1 MRILI
6 VSQYFYPENF
16 KINDITFF
24 LKSKGFDITVLTSK
38 PNYPQGRFFKGYNF
52 FSKNTEIINGVK
64 IIRVPTI
71 PRLNGGALGM
81 ILNYSSFLFFSF
93 LVFLLRIKNKYDLV
107 FATLLTPAT
116 SLLPMIWI
124 KKRFKIPVILWVL
137 DLWPDSFYAN
147 TNYRIKPIDYI
158 IEKITNKVY
167 NNSDSILISSNYF
180 RKPIIKRLNLTKRF
194 IFFPNWAEDVFYD
207 KIKENSKVQFTFPD
221 GYNIVFTGN
230 IGESQGF
237 EDIIEAAKLTLNTSI
252 NWILIGDGRK
262 KDWIETQIKEHNIKN
277 IYIPGRFPL
286 ESMPSFFFRADAL
299 LITLKKDEVFSN
311 TLPAKLQ
318 PYLTSGKP
326 ILGNLS
332 GEGLDIIQANKIGL
346 GCNPGNS
353 KQLSKLAKEMALFS
367 KSKLSEIKKN
377 CLKLNEKNF
386 KKEKI
391 FSTLLNE
398 IKIYKN
404 ENHNNYSE

>member
-6 VSQYFYPENF
+6 ISQYFYPENF
-16 KINDITFF
+16 KINDIAFF
-24 LKSKGFDITVLTSK
+24 LKSKEFDVTVLTSK
-38 PNYPQGRFFKGYNF
+38 PNYPEGKFFKGYNF
-52 FSKNTEIINGVK
+52 FNKNTEIINGVK

-81 ILNYSSFLFFSF
+81 ILNYLSFLFFGF
-93 LVFLLRIKNKYDLV
+93 FVFLFKIKNKYDLV

-124 KKRFKIPVILWVL
+124 KKKFKIPVILWVL

-147 TNYRIKPIDYI
+147 TGFRINLVSKQ
-158 IEKITNKVY
+158 IEKISNQVY
-167 NNSDSILISSNYF
+167 NNADSIFISSNYF
-180 RKPIIKRLNLTKRF
+180 RKPIIKRLNSTKRF
-194 IFFPNWAEDVFYD
+194 SFFPNWAEDIFYN
-207 KIKENSKVQFTFPD
+207 KIKNTSLDQFTYPEGF
-221 GYNIVFTGN
+221 NIVFTGN

-237 EDIIEAAKLTLNTSI
+237 EDIVEAAKMTSHTSI

-262 KDWIETQIKEHNIKN
+262 RDWIKNQIADHSIKN
-277 IYIPGRFPL
+277 IYIPGRYPMEL
-286 ESMPSFFFRADAL
+286 MPSYFSLADSL

-332 GEGLDIIQANKIGL
+332 GEGLDIIQNNSIGL
-346 GCNPGNS
+346 ACDPGNPA
-353 KQLSKLAKEMALFS
+353 QLAKLAIEMSLFT
-367 KSKLSEIKKN
+367 KTKISEIRKN
-377 CLKLNEKNF
+377 CLDLNENIFNKEEIF
-386 KKEKI
+386 K
-391 FSTLLNE
+391 TLMSE
-398 IKIYKN
+398 I
-404 ENHNNYSE
+404 NYYNK

>member
-16 KINDITFF
+16 KINDIAFF
-24 LKSKGFDITVLTSK
+24 LKSKEFDVTVLTSK
-38 PNYPQGRFFKGYNF
+38 PNYPEGKFFKGYNF
-52 FSKNTEIINGVK
+52 FNKNTEIINGVK

-81 ILNYSSFLFFSF
+81 ILNYLSFLFFGF
-93 LVFLLRIKNKYDLV
+93 FVFLFKIKNKYDLV

-124 KKRFKIPVILWVL
+124 KRRFKIPVILWVL

-147 TNYRIKPIDYI
+147 TGFRINLVSKL
-158 IEKITNKVY
+158 IEKISDQVY
-167 NNSDSILISSNYF
+167 NNADSIFISSNYF
-180 RKPIIKRLNLTKRF
+180 RKPIIKRLNSTKRF
-194 IFFPNWAEDVFYD
+194 SFFPNWAEDIFYN
-207 KIKENSKVQFTFPD
+207 KIKNTSIDQFNYPKGF
-221 GYNIVFTGN
+221 NIVFTGN

-237 EDIIEAAKLTLNTSI
+237 EDIVEAAKMTSHTSI

-262 KDWIETQIKEHNIKN
+262 KDWIKSQIENHKIKN
-277 IYIPGRFPL
+277 IYIPGRYPL
-286 ESMPSFFFRADAL
+286 ELMPTYFSLADSL

-332 GEGLDIIQANKIGL
+332 GEGLDIIQNNSIGL
-346 GCNPGNS
+346 ACDPGNPA
-353 KQLSKLAKEMALFS
+353 QLANLAIEMSLFT
-367 KSKLSEIKKN
+367 KTKISEIRKN
-377 CLKLNEKNF
+377 CLNLNKNIFNKQEIF
-386 KKEKI
+386 K
-391 FSTLLNE
+391 TLMSE
-398 IKIYKN
+398 INFYNK
-404 ENHNNYSE
+404 

>member
-16 KINDITFF
+16 KINDIAFF
-24 LKSKGFDITVLTSK
+24 LKSKGFDVTVLTSK
-38 PNYPQGRFFKGYNF
+38 PNYPEGRFFKGYNF
-52 FSKNTEIINGVK
+52 FNKNTEIINGVK

-81 ILNYSSFLFFSF
+81 ILNYLSFLFFGF
-93 LVFLLRIKNKYDLV
+93 FVFLFKIKNKYDLV

-147 TNYRIKPIDYI
+147 TGFRINLVSKQ
-158 IEKITNKVY
+158 IEKISNQVY
-167 NNSDSILISSNYF
+167 NNADSIFISSNYF
-180 RKPIIKRLNLTKRF
+180 RKPIIKRLNSTKRF
-194 IFFPNWAEDVFYD
+194 SFFPNWAEDIFYN
-207 KIKENSKVQFTFPD
+207 KIKNTSLDQFTYPD
-221 GYNIVFTGN
+221 GFNIVFTGN

-237 EDIIEAAKLTLNTSI
+237 EDIVEAAKMTSHTSI

-262 KDWIETQIKEHNIKN
+262 RDWIKNQIVDHNIKN
-277 IYIPGRFPL
+277 IYIPGRYPMEL
-286 ESMPSFFFRADAL
+286 MPSYFSLADSL

-332 GEGLDIIQANKIGL
+332 GEGLDIIQNNSIGL
-346 GCNPGNS
+346 ACDPGNPA
-353 KQLSKLAKEMALFS
+353 QLANLAIEMSLFT
-367 KSKLSEIKKN
+367 KTKISEIRKN
-377 CLKLNEKNF
+377 CLDLNKNIFNKQEIF
-386 KKEKI
+386 K
-391 FSTLLNE
+391 TLMSE
-398 IKIYKN
+398 INFYNK
-404 ENHNNYSE
+404 

>member
-16 KINDITFF
+16 KINDIAFF
-24 LKSKGFDITVLTSK
+24 LKSKELDVTVLTSK
-38 PNYPQGRFFKGYNF
+38 PNYPEGKFFKGYNF
-52 FSKNTEIINGVK
+52 FNKNTEIINGVK

-81 ILNYSSFLFFSF
+81 ILNYLSFLFFSF
-93 LVFLLRIKNKYDLV
+93 FVFLFKIKNKYDLV
-107 FATLLTPAT
+107 FAVLLTPAT

-147 TNYRIKPIDYI
+147 TGFRINLVSKL
-158 IEKITNKVY
+158 IEKISDQVY
-167 NNSDSILISSNYF
+167 NNADSIFISSNYF
-180 RKPIIKRLNLTKRF
+180 RKPIIKRLNSTKRF
-194 IFFPNWAEDVFYD
+194 SFFPNWAEDIFYN
-207 KIKENSKVQFTFPD
+207 KIKNTSLDQFNYPKGF
-221 GYNIVFTGN
+221 NIVFTGN

-237 EDIIEAAKLTLNTSI
+237 EDIVEAAKMTSHTSI

-262 KDWIETQIKEHNIKN
+262 RDWIKNQIVDHNIKN
-277 IYIPGRFPL
+277 IYIPGRYPMEL
-286 ESMPSFFFRADAL
+286 MPSYFSLADSL

-332 GEGLDIIQANKIGL
+332 GEGLDIIQNNSIGL
-346 GCNPGNS
+346 ACDPGNPA
-353 KQLSKLAKEMALFS
+353 QLANLAIEMSLFT
-367 KSKLSEIKKN
+367 KTKISEIKKN
-377 CLKLNEKNF
+377 CLDLNENIF
-386 KKEKI
+386 NKKEI
-391 FSTLLNE
+391 FKTLMSE
-398 IKIYKN
+398 I
-404 ENHNNYSE
+404 NYYNK

>member
-16 KINDITFF
+16 KINDIAFF
-24 LKSKGFDITVLTSK
+24 LKSKDFDVTVLTSK
-38 PNYPQGRFFKGYNF
+38 PNYPEGKFFKGYNF
-52 FSKNTEIINGVK
+52 FNKNTEIINGVK

-81 ILNYSSFLFFSF
+81 ILNYLSFLFFGF
-93 LVFLLRIKNKYDLV
+93 FVFLFKIKNKYDLV

-124 KKRFKIPVILWVL
+124 KRRFKIPVILWVL

-147 TNYRIKPIDYI
+147 TGFRINLVSKL
-158 IEKITNKVY
+158 IEKISDQVY
-167 NNSDSILISSNYF
+167 NNADSIFISSNYF
-180 RKPIIKRLNLTKRF
+180 RKPIIKRLNSSKRF
-194 IFFPNWAEDVFYD
+194 SFFPNWAEDIFYN
-207 KIKENSKVQFTFPD
+207 KAIKTSIGQFIYPEGF
-221 GYNIVFTGN
+221 NIVFTGN

-237 EDIIEAAKLTLNTSI
+237 EDIVEAAKMTSHTSI

-262 KDWIETQIKEHNIKN
+262 RDWIKSQIVDHNIKN
-277 IYIPGRFPL
+277 VYIPGRYPMEL
-286 ESMPSFFFRADAL
+286 MPSYFSLADSL

-332 GEGLDIIQANKIGL
+332 GEGLDIIQNNSIGL
-346 GCNPGNS
+346 ACDPGNPA
-353 KQLSKLAKEMALFS
+353 QLANLAIEMSLFT
-367 KSKLSEIKKN
+367 KTKISEIKKN
-377 CLKLNEKNF
+377 CLDLNENIF
-386 KKEKI
+386 NKKEI
-391 FSTLLNE
+391 FKTLMSE
-398 IKIYKN
+398 I
-404 ENHNNYSE
+404 NYYNK

>member
-6 VSQYFYPENF
+6 ISQYFYPENF
-16 KINDITFF
+16 KINDIAFF
-24 LKSKGFDITVLTSK
+24 LKSKGFDVTVLTSK
-38 PNYPQGRFFKGYNF
+38 PNYPEGRFFKGYNF
-52 FSKNTEIINGVK
+52 FNKNTEIINGVK

-81 ILNYSSFLFFSF
+81 ILNYLSFLFFGF
-93 LVFLLRIKNKYDLV
+93 FVFLFKIKNKYDLV

-147 TNYRIKPIDYI
+147 TSFRINLVSKQ
-158 IEKITNKVY
+158 IEKISNLVY
-167 NNSDSILISSNYF
+167 NNADSIFISSNYF
-180 RKPIIKRLNLTKRF
+180 KKPIIKRLNSTKRF
-194 IFFPNWAEDVFYD
+194 SFFPNWAEDIFYK
-207 KIKENSKVQFTFPD
+207 KIKNTSIDKFNYPKGF
-221 GYNIVFTGN
+221 NIVFTGN

-237 EDIIEAAKLTLNTSI
+237 EDIVEAAKLTSHTSI

-262 KDWIETQIKEHNIKN
+262 KEWIKSQIEDNNVKN
-277 IYIPGRFPL
+277 IYLPGRYPL
-286 ESMPSFFFRADAL
+286 ELMPTYFYLADVL
-299 LITLKKDEVFSN
+299 LITLKKDKVFSN

-332 GEGLDIIQANKIGL
+332 GEGLDIIKSNSIGL
-346 GCNPGNS
+346 ACNPGNPA
-353 KQLSKLAKEMALFS
+353 QLAKLALEMSLFT
-367 KSKLSEIKKN
+367 KNKISEIRKN
-377 CLKLNEKNF
+377 CMDLNENIFNKQEIFKTLMSEINF
-386 KKEKI
+386 YNK
-391 FSTLLNE
+391 
-398 IKIYKN
+398 
-404 ENHNNYSE
+404 

>member
-16 KINDITFF
+16 KINDIVFF
-24 LKSKGFDITVLTSK
+24 LNSKGFDITVLTSK
-38 PNYPQGRFFKGYNF
+38 PNYPGGKFFKGYNF
-52 FSKNTEIINGVK
+52 FNKNTEIINGVK

-71 PRLNGGALGM
+71 PRFNGGPFGM
-81 ILNYSSFLFFSF
+81 FLNYLSFLFFGF
-93 LVFLLRIKNKYDLV
+93 FVFLFKIKNKYDLV

-124 KKRFKIPVILWVL
+124 KKRYKIPVILWVL

-147 TNYRIKPIDYI
+147 TGFRINILSKL
-158 IEKITNKVY
+158 IEKISDQVY
-167 NNSDSILISSNYF
+167 NSADSIFISSNYF
-180 RKPIIKRLNLTKRF
+180 RKPIIKRLNSTKRF
-194 IFFPNWAEDVFYD
+194 IFFPNWAENIFYN
-207 KIKENSKVQFTFPD
+207 KIKNTSLDQFTYPEGF
-221 GYNIVFTGN
+221 NIVFTGN

-237 EDIIEAAKLTLNTSI
+237 EDIVEAAKMTSHTSI

-262 KDWIETQIKEHNIKN
+262 RDWIKRQIEDHNIKN
-277 IYIPGRFPL
+277 IYIPGRYPMEL
-286 ESMPSFFFRADAL
+286 MPSYFSLADSL

-332 GEGLDIIQANKIGL
+332 GEGLDIIQNNSIGL
-346 GCNPGNS
+346 GCDPGNPA
-353 KQLSKLAKEMALFS
+353 QLAKLAIEMSLFTNTR
-367 KSKLSEIKKN
+367 LSEIRKKS
-377 CLKLNEKNF
+377 LELNENVF
-386 KKEKI
+386 DKEKI
-391 FSTLLNE
+391 FSKLLSE
-398 IKIYKN
+398 IKLYQK
-404 ENHNNYSE
+404 

>member
-16 KINDITFF
+16 KINDIAFF
-24 LKSKGFDITVLTSK
+24 LKSKEFDVTVLTSK
-38 PNYPQGRFFKGYNF
+38 PNYPEGKFFKGYNF
-52 FSKNTEIINGVK
+52 FNKNTEIINGVK

-81 ILNYSSFLFFSF
+81 ILNYLSFLFFGF
-93 LVFLLRIKNKYDLV
+93 FVFLFKIKNKYDLV

-124 KKRFKIPVILWVL
+124 KRRFKIPVILWVL

-147 TNYRIKPIDYI
+147 TGFRINLVSKL
-158 IEKITNKVY
+158 IEKISDQVY
-167 NNSDSILISSNYF
+167 NNADSIFISSNYF
-180 RKPIIKRLNLTKRF
+180 RKPIIKRLNSTKRF
-194 IFFPNWAEDVFYD
+194 SFFPNWAEDIFYN
-207 KIKENSKVQFTFPD
+207 KIKNTSIDQFNYPKGF
-221 GYNIVFTGN
+221 NIVFTGN

-237 EDIIEAAKLTLNTSI
+237 EDIVEAAKMTSHTSI

-262 KDWIETQIKEHNIKN
+262 KDWIKSQIEDHNIKN
-277 IYIPGRFPL
+277 IYIPGRYPL
-286 ESMPSFFFRADAL
+286 ELMPTYFSLADSL

-332 GEGLDIIQANKIGL
+332 GEGMDIIETNSIGL
-346 GCNPGNS
+346 ACNPGNPA
-353 KQLSKLAKEMALFS
+353 QLANLAIEMSLFT
-367 KSKLSEIKKN
+367 KTKISEIRKN
-377 CLKLNEKNF
+377 CLDLNENIFNKQEIFKTLMSEINF
-386 KKEKI
+386 YNK
-391 FSTLLNE
+391 
-398 IKIYKN
+398 
-404 ENHNNYSE
+404 

>member
-16 KINDITFF
+16 KINDIAFF
-24 LKSKGFDITVLTSK
+24 LKSKGFDVTVLTSK
-38 PNYPQGRFFKGYNF
+38 PNYPEGKFFKGYNF
-52 FSKNTEIINGVK
+52 FNKNTEIINGVK

-81 ILNYSSFLFFSF
+81 ILNYLSFLFFGF
-93 LVFLLRIKNKYDLV
+93 FVFLFKIKNKYDLV

-124 KKRFKIPVILWVL
+124 KRRFKIPVILWVL

-147 TNYRIKPIDYI
+147 TGFRINLVSKL
-158 IEKITNKVY
+158 IEKISDQVY
-167 NNSDSILISSNYF
+167 NNADSIFISSNYF
-180 RKPIIKRLNLTKRF
+180 RKPIIKRLNSTKRF
-194 IFFPNWAEDVFYD
+194 SFFPNWAEDIFYN
-207 KIKENSKVQFTFPD
+207 KIKNTSLDQFTYPEGF
-221 GYNIVFTGN
+221 NIVFTGN

-237 EDIIEAAKLTLNTSI
+237 EDIVEAAKMTSHTSI

-262 KDWIETQIKEHNIKN
+262 RDWIKNQIVDHNIKN
-277 IYIPGRFPL
+277 IYIPGRYPMEL
-286 ESMPSFFFRADAL
+286 MPSYFSLADSL

-332 GEGLDIIQANKIGL
+332 GEGLDIIQNNSIGL
-346 GCNPGNS
+346 ACDPGNPA
-353 KQLSKLAKEMALFS
+353 QLANLAIEMSLFT
-367 KSKLSEIKKN
+367 KTKISEIKKN
-377 CLKLNEKNF
+377 CLDLNENIF
-386 KKEKI
+386 NKKEI
-391 FSTLLNE
+391 FKTLMSE
-398 IKIYKN
+398 I
-404 ENHNNYSE
+404 NYYNK

>member
-16 KINDITFF
+16 KINDIAFF
-24 LKSKGFDITVLTSK
+24 LKSKGFDVTVLTSK
-38 PNYPQGRFFKGYNF
+38 PNYPEGKFFKGYNF
-52 FSKNTEIINGVK
+52 FNKNTEIINGVK

-71 PRLNGGALGM
+71 PRLNGGPLGM
-81 ILNYSSFLFFSF
+81 ILNYLSFIFFVFFVFLFK
-93 LVFLLRIKNKYDLV
+93 IKNKYDLV
-107 FATLLTPAT
+107 FATLLTPVT

-147 TNYRIKPIDYI
+147 TSFRINIVSKL
-158 IEKITNKVY
+158 IEKISVQVY
-167 NNSDSILISSNYF
+167 NNADSIFISSNYF
-180 RKPIIKRLNLTKRF
+180 RKPIVKRLNSTKRF
-194 IFFPNWAEDVFYD
+194 SFFPNWAEDIFYN
-207 KIKENSKVQFTFPD
+207 KIKNTSLDQFNYPEGF
-221 GYNIVFTGN
+221 NIVFTGN

-237 EDIIEAAKLTLNTSI
+237 EDIVEAAKMTSHTSI

-262 KDWIETQIKEHNIKN
+262 RDWIKSQIEDHNIKN
-277 IYIPGRFPL
+277 IYIPGRYPL
-286 ESMPSFFFRADAL
+286 ELMPSYFSLADIL

-332 GEGLDIIQANKIGL
+332 GEGLDIIQNNSIGL
-346 GCNPGNS
+346 ACDPGNPA
-353 KQLSKLAKEMALFS
+353 QLANLAIEMSLFT
-367 KSKLSEIKKN
+367 KTKISEIRKN
-377 CLKLNEKNF
+377 CMDLNENIFNKEEIF
-386 KKEKI
+386 K
-391 FSTLLNE
+391 TLMSE
-398 IKIYKN
+398 INYY
-404 ENHNNYSE
+404 NN

>member
-6 VSQYFYPENF
+6 ISQYFYPENF
-16 KINDITFF
+16 KINDIAFF
-24 LKSKGFDITVLTSK
+24 LKEKGFDVTVLTSK
-38 PNYPQGRFFKGYNF
+38 PNYPGGNFFKGYNF
-52 FSKNTEIINGVK
+52 FNKNTEIINGVK

-81 ILNYSSFLFFSF
+81 ILNYLSFLFFGF
-93 LVFLLRIKNKYDLV
+93 FVFLFKIKNKYDLV

-147 TNYRIKPIDYI
+147 TGFRINLVSKL
-158 IEKITNKVY
+158 IEKISDQVY
-167 NNSDSILISSNYF
+167 NNADSIFISSNYF
-180 RKPIIKRLNLTKRF
+180 RKPIIKRLNSTKRF
-194 IFFPNWAEDVFYD
+194 SFFPNWAEDIFYN
-207 KIKENSKVQFTFPD
+207 KIKNTSLDQFNYPEGF
-221 GYNIVFTGN
+221 NIVFTGN

-237 EDIIEAAKLTLNTSI
+237 EDIVEAAKMTSHTSI

-262 KDWIETQIKEHNIKN
+262 REWIKSQIVDHNIKN
-277 IYIPGRFPL
+277 IYIPGRYPL
-286 ESMPSFFFRADAL
+286 ELMPSYFSLADIL

-332 GEGLDIIQANKIGL
+332 GEGLDIIQNNSIGL
-346 GCNPGNS
+346 ACDPGNPA
-353 KQLSKLAKEMALFS
+353 QLANLAIEMSLFT
-367 KSKLSEIKKN
+367 KTKISEIKKN
-377 CLKLNEKNF
+377 CLDLSENIFN
-386 KKEKI
+386 KKEI
-391 FSTLLNE
+391 FKTLMSE
-398 IKIYKN
+398 I
-404 ENHNNYSE
+404 NYYNK

>member
-16 KINDITFF
+16 KINDVAFF
-24 LKSKGFDITVLTSK
+24 LKSKGFDVTVLTSK
-38 PNYPQGRFFKGYNF
+38 PNCPEGKFFKGYNF
-52 FSKNTEIINGVK
+52 FNKNTAIINGVK

-81 ILNYSSFLFFSF
+81 ILNYLSFLFFGF
-93 LVFLLRIKNKYDLV
+93 LVFLFKIKNKYDLV

-124 KKRFKIPVILWVL
+124 KKIFKIPVILWVL

-147 TNYRIKPIDYI
+147 TGFRINLVSKQ
-158 IEKITNKVY
+158 IEKISNQVY
-167 NNSDSILISSNYF
+167 NNADSIFISSNYF
-180 RKPIIKRLNLTKRF
+180 RKPIIKRLNSTKRF
-194 IFFPNWAEDVFYD
+194 SFFPNWAEDIFYN
-207 KIKENSKVQFTFPD
+207 KIKNTSIDQFNYPKGF
-221 GYNIVFTGN
+221 NIVFTGN

-237 EDIIEAAKLTLNTSI
+237 EDIVEAAKMTSHTSI

-262 KDWIETQIKEHNIKN
+262 RDWIKSQIEDHNIKN
-277 IYIPGRFPL
+277 IYIPGRYPL
-286 ESMPSFFFRADAL
+286 ELMPSYFSLADIL

-332 GEGLDIIQANKIGL
+332 GEGLDIIQNNSIGL
-346 GCNPGNS
+346 ACDPGNPA
-353 KQLSKLAKEMALFS
+353 QLANLAIEMSLFT
-367 KSKLSEIKKN
+367 KTKISEIRKN
-377 CLKLNEKNF
+377 CLDLNENIFNKEEIF
-386 KKEKI
+386 K
-391 FSTLLNE
+391 TLMSE
-398 IKIYKN
+398 I
-404 ENHNNYSE
+404 NYYNK

>member
-16 KINDITFF
+16 KINDIAFF
-24 LKSKGFDITVLTSK
+24 LKSKEFDVTVLTSK
-38 PNYPQGRFFKGYNF
+38 PNYPEGKFFKGYNF
-52 FSKNTEIINGVK
+52 FNKNTEIINGVK

-81 ILNYSSFLFFSF
+81 ILNYLSFLFFGF
-93 LVFLLRIKNKYDLV
+93 FVFLFKIKNKYDLV

-124 KKRFKIPVILWVL
+124 KRRFKIPVILWVL

-147 TNYRIKPIDYI
+147 TGFRINLVSKL
-158 IEKITNKVY
+158 IEKISDQVY
-167 NNSDSILISSNYF
+167 NNADSIFISSNYF
-180 RKPIIKRLNLTKRF
+180 RKPIIKRLNSTKRF
-194 IFFPNWAEDVFYD
+194 SFFPNWAEDIFYN
-207 KIKENSKVQFTFPD
+207 KIKNTSLDQFTYPEGF
-221 GYNIVFTGN
+221 NIVFTGN

-237 EDIIEAAKLTLNTSI
+237 EDIVEAAKMTSHTSI

-262 KDWIETQIKEHNIKN
+262 RDWIKNQIVDHNIKN
-277 IYIPGRFPL
+277 IYIPGRYPMEL
-286 ESMPSFFFRADAL
+286 MPSYFSLADSL

-332 GEGLDIIQANKIGL
+332 GEGLDIIQNNSIGL
-346 GCNPGNS
+346 ACDPGNPA
-353 KQLSKLAKEMALFS
+353 QLANLAIEMSLFT
-367 KSKLSEIKKN
+367 KTKISEIKKN
-377 CLKLNEKNF
+377 CLDLNENIF
-386 KKEKI
+386 NKKEI
-391 FSTLLNE
+391 FKTLMSE
-398 IKIYKN
+398 I
-404 ENHNNYSE
+404 NYYNK

>member
-6 VSQYFYPENF
+6 ISQYFYPENF
-16 KINDITFF
+16 KINDIAFF
-24 LKSKGFDITVLTSK
+24 LKSKGFDVTVLTSK
-38 PNYPQGRFFKGYNF
+38 PNYPEGRFFKGYNF
-52 FSKNTEIINGVK
+52 FNKNTEIINGVK

-81 ILNYSSFLFFSF
+81 ILNYLSFLFFSF
-93 LVFLLRIKNKYDLV
+93 FVFLFKIKNKYDLV

-147 TNYRIKPIDYI
+147 TSFRINLVSKQ
-158 IEKITNKVY
+158 IEKISNLVY
-167 NNSDSILISSNYF
+167 NNADSIFISSNYF
-180 RKPIIKRLNLTKRF
+180 KKPIIKRLNSTKRF
-194 IFFPNWAEDVFYD
+194 SFFPNWAEDIFYK
-207 KIKENSKVQFTFPD
+207 KIKNTSIDQFNYPKGF
-221 GYNIVFTGN
+221 NIVFTGN

-237 EDIIEAAKLTLNTSI
+237 EDIVEAAKLTSHTSI

-262 KDWIETQIKEHNIKN
+262 KEWIKSQIEDNNVKN
-277 IYIPGRFPL
+277 IYIPGRYPL
-286 ESMPSFFFRADAL
+286 ELMPTYFYLADVL
-299 LITLKKDEVFSN
+299 LITLKKDKVFSN

-332 GEGLDIIQANKIGL
+332 GEGLDIIKSNSIGL
-346 GCNPGNS
+346 ACNPGNPA
-353 KQLSKLAKEMALFS
+353 QLAKLALEMSLFT
-367 KSKLSEIKKN
+367 KNKISEIRKN
-377 CLKLNEKNF
+377 CMDLNENIFNKQEIFKTLMSEINF
-386 KKEKI
+386 YNK
-391 FSTLLNE
+391 
-398 IKIYKN
+398 
-404 ENHNNYSE
+404 

>member
-16 KINDITFF
+16 KINDIAFF
-24 LKSKGFDITVLTSK
+24 LKSKGFDVTVLTSK
-38 PNYPQGRFFKGYNF
+38 PNYPEGRFFKGYNF
-52 FSKNTEIINGVK
+52 FNKNTEIINGVK

-81 ILNYSSFLFFSF
+81 ILNYLSFLFFGF
-93 LVFLLRIKNKYDLV
+93 FVFLFKIKNKYDLV

-147 TNYRIKPIDYI
+147 TGFRINLVSKQ
-158 IEKITNKVY
+158 IEKISNQVY
-167 NNSDSILISSNYF
+167 NNADSIFISSNYF
-180 RKPIIKRLNLTKRF
+180 RKPIIKRLNSTKRF
-194 IFFPNWAEDVFYD
+194 SFFPNWAEDIFYN
-207 KIKENSKVQFTFPD
+207 KIKNTSLDQFTYPD
-221 GYNIVFTGN
+221 GFNIVFTGN

-237 EDIIEAAKLTLNTSI
+237 EDIVEAAKMTSYNSI

-262 KDWIETQIKEHNIKN
+262 RDWIKNQIVDHNIKN
-277 IYIPGRFPL
+277 IYIPGRYPMEL
-286 ESMPSFFFRADAL
+286 MPSYFSLADSL

-332 GEGLDIIQANKIGL
+332 GEGLDIIQNNSIGL
-346 GCNPGNS
+346 ACDPGNPA
-353 KQLSKLAKEMALFS
+353 QLANLAIEMSLFT
-367 KSKLSEIKKN
+367 KTKISEIRKN
-377 CLKLNEKNF
+377 CLDLNKNIFNKQEIF
-386 KKEKI
+386 K
-391 FSTLLNE
+391 TLMSE
-398 IKIYKN
+398 INFYNK
-404 ENHNNYSE
+404 

>member
-16 KINDITFF
+16 KINDIAFF
-24 LKSKGFDITVLTSK
+24 LKSKEFDVTVLTSK
-38 PNYPQGRFFKGYNF
+38 PNYPEGKFFKGYNF
-52 FSKNTEIINGVK
+52 FNKNTEIINGVK
-64 IIRVPTI
+64 IIRVPTT

-81 ILNYSSFLFFSF
+81 ILNYLSFLFFGF
-93 LVFLLRIKNKYDLV
+93 FVFLFKIKNKYDLV

-124 KKRFKIPVILWVL
+124 KRRFKIPVILWVL

-147 TNYRIKPIDYI
+147 TGFRINLVSKL
-158 IEKITNKVY
+158 IEKISDQVY
-167 NNSDSILISSNYF
+167 NNADSIFISSNYF
-180 RKPIIKRLNLTKRF
+180 RKPIIKRLNSTKRF
-194 IFFPNWAEDVFYD
+194 SFFPNWAEDIFYN
-207 KIKENSKVQFTFPD
+207 KIKNTSLDQFTYPD
-221 GYNIVFTGN
+221 GFNIVFTGN

-237 EDIIEAAKLTLNTSI
+237 EDIVEAAKMTSHTSI

-262 KDWIETQIKEHNIKN
+262 RDWIKNQIVDHNIKN
-277 IYIPGRFPL
+277 IYIPGRYPMEL
-286 ESMPSFFFRADAL
+286 MPSYFSLADSL

-332 GEGLDIIQANKIGL
+332 GEGLDIIQNNSIGL
-346 GCNPGNS
+346 ACDPGNPA
-353 KQLSKLAKEMALFS
+353 QLANLAIEMSLFT
-367 KSKLSEIKKN
+367 KTKISEIKKN
-377 CLKLNEKNF
+377 CLDLNENIF
-386 KKEKI
+386 NKKEI
-391 FSTLLNE
+391 FKTLMSE
-398 IKIYKN
+398 I
-404 ENHNNYSE
+404 NYYNK

>member
-16 KINDITFF
+16 KINDIAFF
-24 LKSKGFDITVLTSK
+24 LKSKEFDVTVLTSK
-38 PNYPQGRFFKGYNF
+38 PNYPEGKFFKGYNF
-52 FSKNTEIINGVK
+52 FNKNTEIINGVK

-81 ILNYSSFLFFSF
+81 ILNYLSFLFFGF
-93 LVFLLRIKNKYDLV
+93 FVFLFKIKNKYDLV

-124 KKRFKIPVILWVL
+124 KRRFKIPVILWVL

-147 TNYRIKPIDYI
+147 TGFRINLVSKL
-158 IEKITNKVY
+158 IEKISDQVY
-167 NNSDSILISSNYF
+167 NNADSIFISSNYF
-180 RKPIIKRLNLTKRF
+180 RKPIIKRLNSTKRF
-194 IFFPNWAEDVFYD
+194 SFFPNWAEDIFYN
-207 KIKENSKVQFTFPD
+207 KIKNTSLDQFTYPD
-221 GYNIVFTGN
+221 GFNIVFTGN

-237 EDIIEAAKLTLNTSI
+237 EDIVEAAKMTSHTSI

-262 KDWIETQIKEHNIKN
+262 RDWIKNQIVDHNIKN
-277 IYIPGRFPL
+277 IYIPGRYPMEL
-286 ESMPSFFFRADAL
+286 MPSYFSLADSL

-332 GEGLDIIQANKIGL
+332 GEGLDIIQNNSIGL
-346 GCNPGNS
+346 ACDPGNPA
-353 KQLSKLAKEMALFS
+353 QLANLAIEMSLFT
-367 KSKLSEIKKN
+367 KTKISEIKKN
-377 CLKLNEKNF
+377 CLDLNENIF
-386 KKEKI
+386 NKKEI
-391 FSTLLNE
+391 FKTLMSE
-398 IKIYKN
+398 I
-404 ENHNNYSE
+404 NYYNK